1 MSVKTLN
8 LYLTGKF
15 FLWLMITSL
24 AFLALATLGDYL
36 EMVAFASRHGQG
48 SVAALYYTG
57 LRMPLVFLQF
67 APFIFLFGTVLCLIR
82 LSQAQELVVIRAA
95 GISVWQFLT
104 PFIATSLIIGG
115 LLVALVEPLGT
126 HNFKAFQ
133 EIEKQLSGQKAEV
146 QISDNGIWLR
156 EALADGSYIL
166 HGQAVVDLDKQIFND
181 ISVLMFDAQGVFT
194 HRLRAAG
201 GQLLDNVWQLKNV
214 EIIVT
219 GQAVERRPTLTLE
232 SQFDGMNLAQ
242 QFNSPKTINVWQL
255 ADYIAQA
262 QAAGSDV
269 ARHEV
274 RFHSLISLPFML
286 VAMVLV
292 AACFSLPTGRLFSAS
307 ATMGAAVLAGFV
319 LYMGADFIASLASLH
334 ILPPLIASWTPSLI
348 AGLLAVGYLLSAE
361 DG

>member
-1 MSVKTLN
+1 MSIKTLSF
-8 LYLTGKF
+8 YLTRKF
-15 FLWLMITSL
+15 ALWLMITSL
-24 AFLALATLGDYL
+24 AFLILAILGDYL
-36 EMVAFASRHGQG
+36 EMVTFANRHGQG
-48 SVAALYYTG
+48 NVEALYYTG

-67 APFIFLFGTVLCLIR
+67 APFVFLFGTVLCLIR

-104 PFIATSLIIGG
+104 PFIVASLVIGA

-126 HNFKAFQ
+126 RNFKTFQ
-133 EIEKQLSGQKAEV
+133 EIEKQITGQKTQV

-156 EALADGSYIL
+156 EASDDGSYIL
-166 HGQAVVDLDKQIFND
+166 HGLKVVNLDKQIFKD

-194 HRLRAAG
+194 HRLRAKRG
-201 GQLLDNVWQLKNV
+201 RLIDNVWRLKKV
-214 EIIVT
+214 EIIVS
-219 GQAVERRPTLTLE
+219 GKAVERRASLTLE

-242 QFNSPKTINVWQL
+242 QFNSPKTINIWQL
-255 ADYIAQA
+255 ADYIAKA

-269 ARHEV
+269 ARHQV

-307 ATMGAAVLAGFV
+307 ATMGSAVLAGFA
-319 LYMGADFIASLASLH
+319 LYMGADFIASLGRLH
-334 ILPPLIASWTPSLI
+334 ILPPFIASWTPSLI